1 MNGTFGERLSVLI
14 KKRGIKK
21 KELAEEMYVT
31 PQTVSR
37 WCQGHIIP
45 DKPTLQL
52 LADFFRV
59 SPEYLLGDTDFSNQ
73 TNHDPKYLASLDRQV
88 EKSNSLNSYLES
100 LGYVVSFHTEKG
112 NGFVKAR
119 DNKFCRELVLNQTV
133 TVTIQHGEK
142 TNLISSDQWDSF
154 VEEMENYME
163 FRLNKLL

>member
-88 EKSNSLNSYLES
+88 EKSN
-100 LGYVVSFHTEKG
+100 
-112 NGFVKAR
+112 
-119 DNKFCRELVLNQTV
+119 
-133 TVTIQHGEK
+133 
-142 TNLISSDQWDSF
+142 
-154 VEEMENYME
+154 
-163 FRLNKLL
+163 